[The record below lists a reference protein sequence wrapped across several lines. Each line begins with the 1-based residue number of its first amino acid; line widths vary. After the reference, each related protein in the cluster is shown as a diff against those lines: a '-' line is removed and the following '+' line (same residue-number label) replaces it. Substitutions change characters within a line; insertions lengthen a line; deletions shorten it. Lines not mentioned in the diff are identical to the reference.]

1 MRLDVVV
8 VFCIAGYLIGSL
20 PVAWVITKVVKGED
34 LRQLGSGNIGVMN
47 VGLSV
52 ARWAGV
58 LALLAEA
65 IKGILAVH
73 LARELSGD
81 QLSISLTVLATV
93 AGTRWPIWL
102 RFKGGRGNTAGFSA
116 VLILSWHTL
125 LISAG
130 IWILARVVTKASFYA
145 TRITLLVWP
154 VAFGIIT
161 ESIWFGI
168 FGALLSLM
176 YLTTHDTGTD
186 DHMIIKE
193 RWPSLWTFLTGPKR
207 HYPS

>member
-1 MRLDVVV
+1 M
-8 VFCIAGYLIGSL
+8 
-20 PVAWVITKVVKGED
+20 VKGED
-34 LRQLGSGNIGVMN
+34 LRQLGSGNVGVMN

-58 LALLAEA
+58 LVLLAEA
-65 IKGILAVH
+65 IKGIFAVL
-73 LARELSGD
+73 LARELTND

-93 AGTRWPIWL
+93 AGTRWPVWL
-102 RFKGGRGNTAGFSA
+102 RFKGGRGNTAGFAA
-116 VLILSWHTL
+116 VLLLSWHTV
-125 LISAG
+125 IIGAG
-130 IWILARVVTKASFYA
+130 IWILARVVTKGSFYA
-145 TRITLLVWP
+145 TRITLLGWP
-154 VAFGIIT
+154 VAFGFMT

-193 RWPSLWTFLTGPKR
+193 RWPSFWTFLTGPKR
-207 HYPS
+207 RYPG